1 VSTVS
6 SPCNP
11 RPLVDGVTRGGP
23 ELGPS
28 NDSAGPKINQTC
40 GRVDDPEGPEAG
52 RAPGRPTQAKKPSGA
67 TVALVQHYS
76 KPDREE
82 LHVVKSDD
90 FVKSEKES
98 KNCKVNDEL
107 TESKTAAD
115 WRIGKIDAPPRTGR
129 DIIMSRGETLTES
142 SSRAVLSG
150 PEVVTEEPKSQTEP
164 VQGELFLTKVVAGAD
179 IQTLQCTNLPD
190 RGNLRISLRF
200 SYGNIYLAKR
210 GEESRGEENEDKILN
225 TDHLYKAVLMV

>member
-1 VSTVS
+1 
-6 SPCNP
+6 
-11 RPLVDGVTRGGP
+11 
-23 ELGPS
+23 
-28 NDSAGPKINQTC
+28 
-40 GRVDDPEGPEAG
+40 
-52 RAPGRPTQAKKPSGA
+52 
-67 TVALVQHYS
+67 
-76 KPDREE
+76 
-82 LHVVKSDD
+82 
-90 FVKSEKES
+90 VKSEK
-98 KNCKVNDEL
+98 KNEKIAKPEGIDGKEELAKIGPGAQTASLAAAPRPGPAEGDYFGPGNEMFDTKADFTKKFNDKDKNFKVNDKL
-107 TESKTAAD
+107 TKSKTAAD

-129 DIIMSRGETLTES
+129 DIIMSKGETLTES
-142 SSRAVLSG
+142 SNRAVLSG